1 MKKILLF
8 LIPVLFIG
16 CASMGDFSANANFGE
31 SYKAAENSNIKSE
44 YDKYRNITF
53 YDSKNSK
60 GIDPIR
66 LYIGQKEDNKFLRC
80 YIHYSG
86 KDWIF
91 FDKIYLINK
100 ENKRFITDVYF
111 YNKNTDVRDGH
122 VYESIDFVIK
132 NDEIEDF
139 LELLNG
145 TSISIRLSGNRN
157 KEYKIK
163 ERNVK
168 AMKEIIDFYNQL

>member
-31 SYKAAENSNIKSE
+31 SYKAAEYSNIKSE

-53 YDSKNSK
+53 YYTKRSKSF
-60 GIDPIR
+60 DPIH
-66 LYIGQKEDNKFLRC
+66 LYIGKDEYNKYLRC
-80 YIHYSG
+80 KVYYSG

-145 TSISIRLSGNRN
+145 TSISMKLSGTRS